1 MIYLVEIP
9 NKYSKK
15 GNRFEMNINEMQ
27 IQDAAKNVLHEILSD
42 IQIYSKG
49 AYSQVYKAKY
59 GKNGTDVVIKVY
71 LKIGFMRMEVRQLEE
86 LRKFSI
92 VPIPQV
98 YGCFF
103 GDGDLTTDIY
113 FMEFMPGVPVRFV
126 AFDNEADRERIADAV
141 VDAHIALHNV
151 VNPNGFG
158 ELDCENFSQNWETLF
173 HNRIDGYFQ
182 YLNTL
187 KDSPLS
193 AKARTLIDEAYYS
206 FDNVFTQPVKEACLI
221 HGDYKMKNVL
231 IDPKTFKLTAILDP
245 MDCCYGDRESD
256 LFTYT
261 NPHRDAKF
269 GFLENYT
276 SKVCLSDKF
285 LLKNQYYF
293 LWNELK
299 LFILMGYCFNDTF
312 EQLGQNI
319 SDMIK
324 YGW

>member
-1 MIYLVEIP
+1 MLTV
-9 NKYSKK
+9 
-15 GNRFEMNINEMQ
+15 EMQ
-27 IQDAAKNVLHEILSD
+27 IKNAAKNISNEIISD
-42 IQIYSKG
+42 IKIYSKG
-49 AYSQVYKAKY
+49 AYSQVYTARY
-59 GKNGTDVVIKVY
+59 EKNGTDVVIKVY
-71 LKIGFMRMEVRQLEE
+71 LKIGFMKKELRQLEE

-98 YGCFF
+98 YGYFY
-103 GDGDLTTDIY
+103 GDGELTTDIY
-113 FMEFMPGVPVRFV
+113 FMEYMPGVPVRFV
-126 AFDNEADRERIADAV
+126 VLDNEANRQRVADEV
-141 VDAHIALHNV
+141 VDAHLALHNT

-158 ELDCENFSQNWETLF
+158 ELDCDTFLQNWETLF
-173 HNRIDGYFQ
+173 YNRINSYFQ

-187 KDSPLS
+187 KDNPLS
-193 AKARTLIDEAYYS
+193 VKAQVLINEAFYN
-206 FDNVFTQPVKEACLI
+206 FKNVFTQPVKEARLI
-221 HGDYKMKNVL
+221 HGDYKMKNLL
-231 IDPKTFKLTAILDP
+231 IDPNTLKLTAMLDP

-261 NPHRDAKF
+261 NPHKDAKF

-276 SKVCLSDKF
+276 SKVRLSDKF